1 METLLSAILGPFGSL
16 VILAVILYGIYKMA
30 NEKAWPIIDK
40 YVDNVDTNMKAI
52 LSEHKADRE
61 VFSSAIT
68 SLVVRIDKVEESV
81 ESIRDDVSKLL
92 DRKDK

>member
-1 METLLSAILGPFGSL
+1 
-16 VILAVILYGIYKMA
+16 MA
-30 NEKAWPIIDK
+30 NEKAWPIVDK

-61 VFSSAIT
+61 VFSTAIT

-81 ESIRDDVSKLL
+81 ESISDDVSKLL
-92 DRKDK
+92 ERKD